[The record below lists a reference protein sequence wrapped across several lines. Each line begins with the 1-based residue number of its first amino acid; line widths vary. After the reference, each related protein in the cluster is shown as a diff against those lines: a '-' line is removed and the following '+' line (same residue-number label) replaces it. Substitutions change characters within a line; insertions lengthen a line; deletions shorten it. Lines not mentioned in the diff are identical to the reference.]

1 MQICMPCSGS
11 WIPIASAHASP
22 RSSGGAH
29 RSALVWPQLALTPPG
44 PLLCPLLFPRRG
56 ETAPLR
62 CLVWRYKEVRPSRH
76 PPGAVIRDKLPSVL
90 IAVPPRGC
98 AGRSGLRPL
107 AAPPSQGS
115 PRRDHTVSPTLH
127 QDGPWGPVWYLRA
140 GDSDAF
146 PVPVILIVQS
156 RIPTRT
162 VEVLLQI
169 GAWGLTLLPQPHRSR
184 QLWYFGKGQCRA
196 GQACR
201 EILALFLPQRKK
213 ISLTASPQCQKCS
226 ARLCHSRGERELGL
240 RDA

>member
-11 WIPIASAHASP
+11 WIPIAAARASP
-22 RSSGGAH
+22 RSSGGHTDQLWCGHSLLLPLPVPCCA
-29 RSALVWPQLALTPPG
+29 SPLPQARRDCAAPLLGLALQ
-44 PLLCPLLFPRRG
+44 RG
-56 ETAPLR
+56 TALSAP
-62 CLVWRYKEVRPSRH
+62 WH

-98 AGRSGLRPL
+98 AGRSGLCPL

-127 QDGPWGPVWYLRA
+127 QDGPWGPAWYLRA

-169 GAWGLTLLPQPHRSR
+169 GAWGLSLLPQPHRSR
-184 QLWYFGKGQCRA
+184 QLWYLGKGQCRA
-196 GQACR
+196 GQARR
-201 EILALFLPQRKK
+201 EIVALFLP
-213 ISLTASPQCQKCS
+213 
-226 ARLCHSRGERELGL
+226 
-240 RDA
+240 